1 MSPVPVVLHDVV
13 ASESAMGGDILADPE
28 VVGRLLGA
36 LDHLVAHRV
45 ESADA
50 A

>member
-1 MSPVPVVLHDVV
+1 MVLGEI
-13 ASESAMGGDILADPE
+13 AISESTSSGGDILADPE
-28 VVGRLLGA
+28 FVGRLLGA
-36 LDHLVAHRV
+36 LDDLVAHRV